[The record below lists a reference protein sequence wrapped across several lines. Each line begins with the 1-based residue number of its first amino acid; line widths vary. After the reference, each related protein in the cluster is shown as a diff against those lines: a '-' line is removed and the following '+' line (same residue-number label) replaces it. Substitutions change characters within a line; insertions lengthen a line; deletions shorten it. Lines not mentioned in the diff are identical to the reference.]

1 LDALTCASSADAP
14 QGALAL
20 EAEGRSFPRDE
31 LARRARFVADAVLAE
46 AGNPAEIA
54 FVASASS
61 STIALIW
68 GLLDRGRA
76 LVPVH
81 PRFGAAERAKV
92 LATAG
97 DPAFVP
103 PEALESLWH
112 ASSRAA
118 KHHPGPPSARR
129 VEPDA
134 LTAVLFTSGTT
145 ATPRAVELTRAAF
158 VASAYAHAANLP
170 FESHDRWLVAMP
182 LAHAGGLSIVTRCLV
197 ASRPIVL
204 LPRFDPDEVLDAIVR
219 HRATLLSVVP
229 TMLAA
234 LVERDRRG
242 ALATLRAI
250 LVGGAEFPRAL
261 RDEALGRGLPTLAT
275 YGLTETCSQIATESP
290 RDPKRPG
297 ERHSGRP
304 LHGVEVRIE
313 RASGD
318 AALPC
323 EPGRVLVRGPMRMRG
338 LRGGVPLAPDAW
350 LDTRDA
356 GYLDEHGRLVV
367 LGRVDDTIV
376 TGGENVHPT
385 EIEEALRDAGAA
397 DAVVFAVDDE
407 RFGKIVAAALVLA
420 PRGVD
425 ASAVLARAE
434 AALASFKRPRRFV
447 VVDAMPRNATGK
459 IDRRAA
465 ARAFASSLAPTPAR
479 PAR

>member
-1 LDALTCASSADAP
+1 MDALTLASSPDAP
-14 QGALAL
+14 RGGLAL
-20 EAEGRSFPRDE
+20 EADGRSFAREE
-31 LARRARFVADAVLAE
+31 LARRARFVADAALAE
-46 AGNPAEIA
+46 AGDPQELA
-54 FVASASS
+54 FVASASP
-61 STIALIW
+61 STIALVW

-76 LVPVH
+76 LVPIH
-81 PRFGAAERAKV
+81 PRLGSAERAKV
-92 LATAG
+92 LATAD

-103 PEALESLWH
+103 PDALESLWH

-118 KHHPGPPSARR
+118 HSDPATRTVRPLA
-129 VEPDA
+129 PDA
-134 LTAVLFTSGTT
+134 LAAVLFTSGTT

-158 VASAYAHAANLP
+158 VASAHAHAANLP
-170 FESHDRWLVAMP
+170 FAPHDRWLVAMP

-204 LPRFDPDEVLDAIVR
+204 LPRFDPDEVLDAVVR

-234 LVERDRRG
+234 LLERDRHG
-242 ALATLRAI
+242 ALATLRAV

-261 RDEALGRGLPTLAT
+261 RDEALARGVPTLAT

-290 RDPKRPG
+290 RDPKRPAD
-297 ERHSGRP
+297 RHSGRP
-304 LHGVEVRIE
+304 LLGVDVRIA
-313 RASGD
+313 RATGD
-318 AALPC
+318 SALPC

-338 LRGGVPLAPDAW
+338 LRGAPPLAPDAW

-397 DAVVFAVDDE
+397 DAAVFGLEDE
-407 RFGKIVAAALVLA
+407 RFGQIVAVALVLA
-420 PRGVD
+420 PRGPD
-425 ASAVLARAE
+425 ATAVLARAD
-434 AALASFKRPRRFV
+434 AVLASFKRPRRFV
-447 VVDAMPRNATGK
+447 VVDALPRNATGK
-459 IDRRAA
+459 TDRRAA
-465 ARAFASSLAPTPAR
+465 AQVFVSRLVPTPAR
-479 PAR
+479 